1 MFRGRFRG
9 YRPGIGRTRNSEGER
24 EREAKEDWIEGFEKE
39 EEKQK
44 RRPFR
49 WKGKSREHVQYL
61 RGILNRS
68 FIRSKRTFHVFHV
81 FLVVFPR
88 LIAIYLF
95 QRSMKATLTKNSL
108 STENID

>member
-1 MFRGRFRG
+1 MK
-9 YRPGIGRTRNSEGER
+9 ER

-68 FIRSKRTFHVFHV
+68 FIRSKRTFHVF
-81 FLVVFPR
+81 LVVFPR